1 MCNEL
6 IEKLKWA
13 QTEKLNILSGFDGFV
28 DEIIHVVDKRIDK
41 DNYIRVKT
49 IEDYGHK
56 ILNAA
61 GVSSNIENVVVQRK
75 MGGNGP
81 IFANGL
87 HCLGVDVTYL
97 GAVGT
102 HSFEDVFS
110 DFSKKVKLIGIAEPA
125 HTDAIEFNDG
135 KLICSKL
142 SSFNGLTWDK
152 LVEKVGVSGFA
163 KLIDDAHILSFNN
176 WTMILSMNDI
186 WTHIIQ
192 DILPLTQK
200 DLSEKII
207 FFDLADPQKRS
218 KDDLAKAVKLI
229 LNLEK

>member
-87 HCLGVDVTYL
+87 HCLGVDVT
-97 GAVGT
+97 
-102 HSFEDVFS
+102 
-110 DFSKKVKLIGIAEPA
+110 
-125 HTDAIEFNDG
+125 
-135 KLICSKL
+135 
-142 SSFNGLTWDK
+142 
-152 LVEKVGVSGFA
+152 
-163 KLIDDAHILSFNN
+163 
-176 WTMILSMNDI
+176 
-186 WTHIIQ
+186 
-192 DILPLTQK
+192 
-200 DLSEKII
+200 
-207 FFDLADPQKRS
+207 
-218 KDDLAKAVKLI
+218 
-229 LNLEK
+229 

>member
-81 IFANGL
+81 ILPMDSIVWAL
-87 HCLGVDVTYL
+87 M
-97 GAVGT
+97 
-102 HSFEDVFS
+102 S
-110 DFSKKVKLIGIAEPA
+110 P
-125 HTDAIEFNDG
+125 
-135 KLICSKL
+135 
-142 SSFNGLTWDK
+142 TWEQ
-152 LVEKVGVSGFA
+152 LV
-163 KLIDDAHILSFNN
+163 
-176 WTMILSMNDI
+176 
-186 WTHIIQ
+186 
-192 DILPLTQK
+192 
-200 DLSEKII
+200 
-207 FFDLADPQKRS
+207 
-218 KDDLAKAVKLI
+218 LI
-229 LNLEK
+229 LLKMCFRTSLKSKTHRDCRTCSYGCNRI